1 MAPATVTIA
10 GAGWAVPQTSLHP
23 AGALRG
29 GGYDPD
35 SNTVYLS
42 GAAGHP
48 RGVAAA
54 GGDPTKPN
62 LAGLTVFERADGKV
76 FWANDSLSLPR
87 GLTPEEAQAVQ
98 QGLEQAYSGREVRC
112 LRRIADVPLS

>member
-1 MAPATVTIA
+1 
-10 GAGWAVPQTSLHP
+10 
-23 AGALRG
+23 LRG

-35 SNTVYLS
+35 ANTLYL
-42 GAAGHP
+42 GGGVGHP

-62 LAGLTVFERADGKV
+62 VVGITVFERDDGTV

-87 GLTPEEAQAVQ
+87 RLSPEEAAAVQ
-98 QGLEQAYSGREVRC
+98 QGLEQTYPGSAVRQ
-112 LRRIADVPLS
+112 LQRIADVPLS